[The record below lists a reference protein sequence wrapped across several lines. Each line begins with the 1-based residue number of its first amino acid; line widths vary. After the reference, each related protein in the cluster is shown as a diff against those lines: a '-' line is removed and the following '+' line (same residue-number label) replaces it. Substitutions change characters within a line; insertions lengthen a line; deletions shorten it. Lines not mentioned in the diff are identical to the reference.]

1 MSELN
6 KEEILRILSEKEKNS
21 GISYDSETHIDSEKE
36 EEGETPFIYPRVSE
50 EESEKPKSLGKS
62 EFYKKSTAPTPNDL
76 GWKNLPLDLLPSKGE
91 FYPEGTRIAIKP
103 AEVKEV
109 RHFSTIDESDQV
121 EINEKFNY
129 ILSRCCSIRFLDD
142 IGAYEDLAHEDR
154 FFIIMAIKDITF
166 PRGENRIILKVD
178 RKNCKS
184 EELSQQCPFQLGIEL
199 KSGILT
205 HYKIPDVLKK
215 YFVKETGSFIVN
227 DPESGRNIEFFIP
240 TIGVKEKL
248 DKWKSFMVKAKKD
261 INSDFFE
268 IAPYIFRDWREMDN
282 SIIEA
287 KYREMDYWTI
297 FHFSLMD
304 QVAKE
309 LTFATKLRS
318 EIECPVCGEEVTA
331 LVHFRKGI
339 RSLFVISDI
348 LDRLL

>member
-1 MSELN
+1 MTELSTD
-6 KEEILRILSEKEKNS
+6 EIVRILAEKERNS
-21 GISYDSETHIDSEKE
+21 GISYDPDVSSDPQQE
-36 EEGETPFIYPRVSE
+36 EETPFVYPRTPE
-50 EESEKPKSLGKS
+50 EPAEKPRSLGKAES
-62 EFYKKSTAPTPNDL
+62 YKRVNAPTPNDL

-109 RHFSTIDESDQV
+109 RHFSTIDESDQLD
-121 EINEKFNY
+121 INEKFNF

-142 IGAYEDLAHEDR
+142 IGTYKDLAHEDR
-154 FFIIMAIKDITF
+154 FFIVMAIKDISF

-178 RKNCKS
+178 RKNCKA
-184 EELSQQCPFQLGIEL
+184 EEAGQQCPFQSGVEL

-215 YFVKETGSFIVN
+215 YFVRETRSFIVT

-240 TIGVKEKL
+240 TIGVKENI
-248 DKWKSFMVKAKKD
+248 DKWKVHMERSKKEVD
-261 INSDFFE
+261 SAFFD

-287 KYREMDYWTI
+287 KYREMDYWTV
-297 FHFSLMD
+297 FQFSLMD

-318 EIECPVCGEEVTA
+318 EIECPVCGAEVTA